1 LVPLEDIL
9 AALKGGR
16 PISATA
22 PRPAAPPAPKKEEA
36 KDWAGFIAFLKTKS
50 VRLAS
55 LAEQGT
61 VSLLEDG
68 EVRLRFPPKAAMTV
82 ELLKDP
88 ERETALAGHL
98 KDFFGRNLKTVFE
111 TAAAVPDSGGALVD
125 DAISIFE
132 PADVRR
138 GK

>member
-1 LVPLEDIL
+1 
-9 AALKGGR
+9 
-16 PISATA
+16 
-22 PRPAAPPAPKKEEA
+22 
-36 KDWAGFIAFLKTKS
+36 
-50 VRLAS
+50 
-55 LAEQGT
+55 
-61 VSLLEDG
+61 
-68 EVRLRFPPKAAMTV
+68 MTV

-98 KDFFGRNLKTVFE
+98 KDYFGRAVKTVFE
-111 TAAAVPDSGGALVD
+111 TAAAPTPGSGGTLID